1 MALQKITKHVLH
13 DNIISGQSTVTAA
26 TNDFVLIQD
35 VSDSNTLKKA
45 LISDFG
51 VAGISSSADAT
62 AITIDSGESVTFSQ
76 NAVVA
81 GDLTVD
87 TNTLHVD
94 SADNRVGIGTT
105 SPVSMLSMDSD
116 HWNTGT
122 EDTYSIRWNNTITT
136 ADSVLQSFEDSNV
149 VPLIMGTNA
158 YIASGGSF
166 SSFNSSYPSAYV
178 YTAADGSIYLG
189 NAASGNPSNK
199 IRLNPTGEV
208 GIGTSASTHYTG
220 YEALDIGQTL
230 SLFSNNTGTNVS
242 TLTNNGYLNSNA
254 SNWVYKV
261 DDEATMYSQV
271 HGDHRFST
279 AASGSAGGAITWLEK
294 MRIDSDG
301 DVSIGVSGDAA
312 GGSKLHVKGNAIF
325 LEDSP
330 ISTSNTN
337 ASPDMDNSSTGGLH
351 FYSSASSTTEGL
363 TFSTPSH
370 GTQAGIVCHN
380 NNSDGTHLGFF
391 TTNSYASGPQ
401 CRWKMTNYGT
411 LLGAVNTHVKTTT
424 ANTKNAI
431 QVEAGDI
438 EVTAANNNLAISD
451 LLAGYT
457 RGDYAAITSSANHVY
472 FNVGSSYVGYING
485 SSGAYT
491 VSDERLKTNIQ
502 TLTGTLDKVKQLRG
516 VTHTWKDTEN
526 KGTDTVIGMIAQ
538 EVEKIYPELV
548 GDGGLPNDN
557 EGNAP
562 YKSVNYAHLTSILVE
577 AVKELSAKNDALE
590 DRIKTLE
597 G

>member
-136 ADSVLQSFEDSNV
+136 ADSVIQSFEDSNV

-166 SSFNSSYPSAYV
+166 ASFNSSYPSAYV
-178 YTAADGSIYLG
+178 YTAADGSVYIG
-189 NAASGNPSNK
+189 NAASGNASSSVRVGSNK
-199 IRLNPTGEV
+199 KV
-208 GIGTSASTHYTG
+208 GIGTTSTDHQLSVNAADYDGIQLMQGGTDTG
-220 YEALDIGQTL
+220 YVSVYHDGSSTGRVYVGGLSSVDIQTG
-230 SLFSNNTGTNVS
+230 NGAATDGTTRLRV
-242 TLTNNGYLNSNA
+242 
-254 SNWVYKV
+254 
-261 DDEATMYSQV
+261 
-271 HGDHRFST
+271 
-279 AASGSAGGAITWLEK
+279 
-294 MRIDSDG
+294 DSDG
-301 DVSIGVSGDAA
+301 DVSIGVGADAA

-337 ASPDMDNSSTGGLH
+337 AVPNMDSSSTGGLH

-363 TFSTPSH
+363 TFSTPSN

-401 CRWKMTNYGT
+401 CRWKISNHGT

-424 ANTKNAI
+424 ANSANAI

-438 EVTAANNNLAISD
+438 IVTAANNGIGLTD
-451 LLAGYT
+451 LLPGYT
-457 RGDYAAITSSANHVY
+457 RGDYGAIRSSANYIY
-472 FNVGSSYVGYING
+472 FVIGSSYVSNINT
-485 SSGAYT
+485 SGTYGA
-491 VSDERLKTNIQ
+491 SDLRLKTNVSTISGA
-502 TLTGTLDKVKQLRG
+502 LSKVNQLRG
-516 VTHTWKDTEN
+516 VNFEWKDEER
-526 KGTDTVIGMIAQ
+526 GTGNNLGFIAQ
-538 EVEKIYPELV
+538 EMETVIPELV
-548 GDGGLPNDN
+548 NEAGLPNN
-557 EGNAP
+557 ENGEAP
-562 YKSVNYAHLTSILVE
+562 IKSVNYANLTSVLVE
-577 AVKELSAKNDALE
+577 AIKELSAKNDALE